1 MNATDHNL
9 AMRNILTQLS
19 GYHKSGT
26 PIPEEMWTIVDQWS
40 RLPFEQATDELCDN
54 FLFPL
59 RGELHVRPLA
69 EYPPNVRAAY
79 KAHSPTCTHVIVT
92 DFGMC
97 LAICNFFEEAVQT
110 KKRLK
115 ELLTAPL

>member
-19 GYHKSGT
+19 GYHKS
-26 PIPEEMWTIVDQWS
+26 VDQWS
-40 RLPFEQATDELCDN
+40 LLPFEQATEDLCDN

-59 RGELHVRPLA
+59 RGELHIRPLA
-69 EYPPNVRAAY
+69 EYPLNVREAY
-79 KAHSPTCTHVIVT
+79 KSHSPTCTHVIVT

-110 KKRLK
+110 KERLK
-115 ELLTAPL
+115 QLLTVPL